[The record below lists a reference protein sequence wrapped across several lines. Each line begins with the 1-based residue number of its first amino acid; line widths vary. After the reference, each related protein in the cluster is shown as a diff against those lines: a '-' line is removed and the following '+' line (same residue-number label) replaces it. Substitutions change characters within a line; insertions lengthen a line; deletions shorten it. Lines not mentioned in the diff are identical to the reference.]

1 MSSPE
6 FKPWWTKVNEYLA
19 FQEKQQFTQ
28 GANGLNPNL
37 RHDVLMGM
45 LSAGYMNDKFERPQ
59 SHTGK
64 KN

>member
-6 FKPWWTKVNEYLA
+6 FKPWWTKVNQYLA
-19 FQEKQQFTQ
+19 FQEIQEFTQ

-45 LSAGYMNDKFERPQ
+45 LSSGYINDKFERPQ

-64 KN
+64 KS